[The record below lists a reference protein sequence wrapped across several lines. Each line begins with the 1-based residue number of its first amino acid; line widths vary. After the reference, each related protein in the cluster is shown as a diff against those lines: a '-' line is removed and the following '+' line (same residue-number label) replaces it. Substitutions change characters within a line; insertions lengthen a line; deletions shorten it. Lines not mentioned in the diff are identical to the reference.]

1 MPSPLEQRVR
11 SPYRQL
17 TLSELA
23 GQWFHAL
30 VAVRASG
37 AGVLAHNPRA
47 PGWVR
52 GAWGEQLK
60 QTASAEAI
68 AGQPCT
74 WQPPC
79 SLDVFFR
86 RQGHVT
92 PGLEIAKPYTVGL
105 AADDGDLIVELR
117 VFGFATDWL
126 ESAADALVRA
136 LRQGIRAP
144 DGSQGLTVADRQ
156 TQVFEGLEIPPAA
169 PRLALEFQTP
179 LALRRDEPSAP
190 LMPSLIASL
199 GNRVSSLARWQDAA
213 IAADWPAIKA
223 TAQALASHEQFEPY
237 AGHDRSSARQQGRR
251 IPVEGQRGTL
261 RLAGDLDPLLPL
273 LAIGQTCHAGSH
285 AALGQGRYRIAV
297 D

>member
-11 SPYRQL
+11 SPHRQL

-30 VAVRASG
+30 VAVRAIG
-37 AGVLAHNPRA
+37 AASLAHEPRA

-60 QTASAEAI
+60 HAASAEAV
-68 AGQPCT
+68 AGQPCP

-79 SLDVFFR
+79 ALDVFFR
-86 RQGHVT
+86 CQGHVT

-105 AADDGDLIVELR
+105 AADGGDLIVELR

-126 ESAADALVRA
+126 ETAADALVRS
-136 LRQGIRAP
+136 LRQGIRAL
-144 DGSQGLTVADRQ
+144 DGRQGLTVTSRQ
-156 TQVFEGLEIPPAA
+156 TQVFDGLELPPAA
-169 PRLALEFQTP
+169 PALALEFQTP
-179 LALRRDEPSAP
+179 LLLRRDDPSAP

-199 GNRVSSLARWQDAA
+199 GNRISSLARWQDAG
-213 IAADWPAIKA
+213 ITADWPAIKVA
-223 TAQALASHEQFEPY
+223 AHALASHEQFEPY
-237 AGHDRSSARQQGRR
+237 AGHDRSSGRQQGRR

-261 RLAGDLDPLLPL
+261 RLAGDLEPLLPL

-297 D
+297 N